1 MLTQIPGSLK
11 QKMPDLLI
19 SKFNLSRST
28 VVRSNIVELF
38 EYFDTVMT
46 EIGSKFSK
54 EEISLFFRDL
64 DFHSEIPALKKLV
77 NKFLMKKPEPVA
89 NPAPAANLF
98 KVADARELSKINEA
112 IIKAQQVPVI
122 QDPFPISKNFVN
134 EAIGHTN
141 YYETIVGIH
150 RTNKDYM
157 NYIRDN
163 IKKITDLKIKSKK
176 FTHDIIIEKLKK
188 EFEIISKNPEFEKVY
203 FDSKAGILHA
213 VTAENCLL
221 GEDKVN
227 FGKFD
232 ITYNGSEILIYPYSN
247 NLAYDAGYDD
257 DYDHYDDDDDEDND
271 DNYDENGN
279 YHPPEKLVVPVSVN
293 KPVGNMEIASSGKAS
308 FHPHVFENEFNM
320 CYGNATATFS
330 ELFEAFNIAGIFTI
344 TNLILHEYNDEAP
357 IYDLCNYK
365 KLFNYDSY
373 LKITSKHRIHKDMVS
388 DLNQLKAVA
397 V

>member
-1 MLTQIPGSLK
+1 MKNS
-11 QKMPDLLI
+11 
-19 SKFNLSRST
+19 
-28 VVRSNIVELF
+28 
-38 EYFDTVMT
+38 FDEKYT
-46 EIGSKFSK
+46 
-54 EEISLFFRDL
+54 LDFRDK
-64 DFHSEIPALKKLV
+64 DFH
-77 NKFLMKKPEPVA
+77 
-89 NPAPAANLF
+89 
-98 KVADARELSKINEA
+98 
-112 IIKAQQVPVI
+112 
-122 QDPFPISKNFVN
+122 
-134 EAIGHTN
+134 
-141 YYETIVGIH
+141 
-150 RTNKDYM
+150 
-157 NYIRDN
+157 
-163 IKKITDLKIKSKK
+163 KK

-221 GEDKVN
+221 GEDKIN

-247 NLAYDAGYDD
+247 NLAFETGDDEDYDD
-257 DYDHYDDDDDEDND
+257 EDDEDND

-279 YHPPEKLVVPVSVN
+279 YHPPEKINISVN
-293 KPVGNMEIASSGKAS
+293 KPIANMEIASSGKAS
-308 FHPHVFENEFNM
+308 FHPHVFEYEYNM
-320 CYGNATATFS
+320 CYGNATATFT

-373 LKITSKHRIHKDMVS
+373 LKITPKHRIHKDMVS

>member
-11 QKMPDLLI
+11 QKIPDLLV

-28 VVRSNIVELF
+28 IVRSNIVELF

-77 NKFLMKKPEPVA
+77 NKFLMKKPESVA
-89 NPAPAANLF
+89 NPAPATNLP
-98 KVADARELSKINEA
+98 KINEA
-112 IIKAQQVPVI
+112 VIKIQPAPAI

-134 EAIGHTN
+134 EAIGNTN
-141 YYETIVGIH
+141 YYETIAGIH
-150 RTNKDYM
+150 QTNKNYA
-157 NYIRDN
+157 NYIRNN

-257 DYDHYDDDDDEDND
+257 DDDEDND

-279 YHPPEKLVVPVSVN
+279 YHPPEKLVVPISVN
-293 KPVGNMEIASSGKAS
+293 KPIANMEIASSGKAS
-308 FHPHVFENEFNM
+308 FHPHVFENEFSM

-388 DLNQLKAVA
+388 DLIQLKAVA